1 MTNVKLL
8 YGRGEL
14 SVDLPETSDVT
25 LIRKPKMPKLEDPT
39 LAVESTLSSPTASAE
54 AVGLER
60 VDSTA
65 RVGSSNLGIL
75 GFLINVTSEVSG
87 KSTDSS
93 PRP

>member
-1 MTNVKLL
+1 MIGPRIKLL
-8 YGRGEL
+8 GTGRVI
-14 SVDLPETSDVT
+14 SQ
-25 LIRKPKMPKLEDPT
+25 IKMQAV
-39 LAVESTLSSPTASAE
+39 LAFFAWFFNKVE

>member
-1 MTNVKLL
+1 ISFLIIGRRIRLL
-8 YGRGEL
+8 GTGRVM
-14 SVDLPETSDVT
+14 SH
-25 LIRKPKMPKLEDPT
+25 IKMQAV
-39 LAVESTLSSPTASAE
+39 LAFFVWVFKTAE
-54 AVGLER
+54 AVGFDR

-65 RVGSSNLGIL
+65 RDGSANLGIL

>member
-1 MTNVKLL
+1 MIGPRIKLL
-8 YGRGEL
+8 GTGRVI
-14 SVDLPETSDVT
+14 SQ
-25 LIRKPKMPKLEDPT
+25 IKMQAV
-39 LAVESTLSSPTASAE
+39 LAFFAWFLNKVE

>member
-1 MTNVKLL
+1 MIGLRIKLL
-8 YGRGEL
+8 GTGRVI
-14 SVDLPETSDVT
+14 SQ
-25 LIRKPKMPKLEDPT
+25 IKMQAV
-39 LAVESTLSSPTASAE
+39 LAFFAWFLNKVE
-54 AVGLER
+54 AVGPER